1 MLPTIPAVFAATILL
16 AAYTPPAPRYLSEL
30 PVPAAAAAEI
40 AAYDALGTV
49 ACAACPGGKR
59 NEGDPAI
66 VLADRLRASGITLEQ
81 RLARIAPEQGTT
93 WRGNEVFGMITF
105 TAEGEVRGFP
115 CRRYR
120 QSISRGERRAE
131 RDRLM
136 CWGRRDAGSTS
147 DQWVTVY

>member
-1 MLPTIPAVFAATILL
+1 MWTTIPAAFGVAILVAA
-16 AAYTPPAPRYLSEL
+16 ASPAAPRYLSDL
-30 PVPAAAAAEI
+30 PVPPAVVAEI

-49 ACAACPGGKR
+49 SCASCPGGKR
-59 NEGDPAI
+59 NEGDPAV
-66 VLADRLRASGITLEQ
+66 VLADRLRASGITFEQ

-93 WRGNEVFGMITF
+93 WRGSEVSGMITF
-105 TAEGEVRGFP
+105 TAEGEVSGFP
-115 CRRYR
+115 CRGYR

-136 CWGRRDAGSTS
+136 CWGRRDARSTQ